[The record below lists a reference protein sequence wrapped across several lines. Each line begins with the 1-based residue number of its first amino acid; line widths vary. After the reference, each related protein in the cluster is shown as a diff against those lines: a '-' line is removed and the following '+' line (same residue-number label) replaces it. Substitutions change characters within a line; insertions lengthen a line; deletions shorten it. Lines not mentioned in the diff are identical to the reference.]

1 MSRRKPKGSVVTLR
15 DVAQES
21 GVSPATVSIV
31 LNNAPLARY
40 IPPSTKDRIERAAK
54 KLAYRPKVVSRFLSA
69 KRNRTVGVMVFD
81 ITDPFCTLILRG
93 IENSLYQANY
103 LPILT
108 DVHNQRGRFE
118 RYLEMLLARPVEA
131 LVFVANWLFVDIDL
145 LADFEK
151 RNIPAVM
158 IGRELRSGAVSS
170 VMVDNEAGAHLAM
183 EHLYSLGHRKIA
195 FIRGPKMLVDSSPR
209 WRGVRSFA
217 RSMGLEID
225 PTLVVDLPDS
235 LDPNSSFD
243 GGFKLTEELLKHKK
257 RFTAIMA
264 FDDMTAFGA
273 IRGLARAGLKVP
285 EDCSVIG
292 FDDVIPA
299 GLSVPSL
306 TTVRQPME
314 ALGTAAVGMIM
325 EGINA
330 AIEERESVA
339 VHRQLAPEL
348 VVRESTRAVSWAC
361 WMDADTAIR
370 GTRGAAGLKTCQ
382 RQVEGVPPAISQLG
396 TDGKPQRQQIVPE
409 SGSAAACLS

>member
-1 MSRRKPKGSVVTLR
+1 MTASRSGVPNAADSRSKYLRRRKTKGSSITLR

-40 IPPSTKDRIERAAK
+40 IPPPTKDRIERAAK
-54 KLAYRPKVVSRFLSA
+54 KLGYRPKLVSRFLGA

-81 ITDPFCTLILRG
+81 LTDPYCTLILRG
-93 IENSLYQANY
+93 IENSLYQASY
-103 LPILT
+103 LPIFT
-108 DVHNQRGRFE
+108 DAHNQRGRFE
-118 RYLEMLLARPVEA
+118 RYLEMLLARPVEG
-131 LVFVANWLFVDIDL
+131 LIIVANWLFVDIEL
-145 LADFEK
+145 LADLEK

-158 IGRELRSGAVSS
+158 IGRELSTGSISS

-195 FIRGPKMLVDSSPR
+195 FIRGPKMLGDSVPR

-217 RSMGLEID
+217 RSVGIEID
-225 PTLVVDLPDS
+225 NSLVVDLPDS
-235 LDPNSSFD
+235 LDPNSGFE

-257 RFTAIMA
+257 RFTAVMA
-264 FDDMTAFGA
+264 FDDMTAFGT
-273 IRGLARAGLKVP
+273 IRGLARAGWKVP

-314 ALGTAAVGMIM
+314 ALGSAAVGIVM
-325 EGINA
+325 EGMNA
-330 AIEERESVA
+330 AIEDREFKA
-339 VHRQLAPEL
+339 VHRKLAPEL
-348 VVRESTRAVSWAC
+348 VVRESTRA
-361 WMDADTAIR
+361 
-370 GTRGAAGLKTCQ
+370 
-382 RQVEGVPPAISQLG
+382 
-396 TDGKPQRQQIVPE
+396 
-409 SGSAAACLS
+409 LS

>member
-1 MSRRKPKGSVVTLR
+1 LKNRKAAKSGVTLR

-21 GVSPATVSIV
+21 GVSAATVSIV

-54 KLAYRPKVVSRFLSA
+54 KLGYRPKDVSRFLSA

-93 IENSLYQANY
+93 IENSLYQASY

-118 RYLEMLLARPVEA
+118 RYLEVLLARQVEA

-145 LADFEK
+145 LADLEK

-158 IGRELRSGAVSS
+158 IARELSGSISS
-170 VMVDNEAGAHLAM
+170 VMVDNEAGAHLAI

-195 FIRGPKMLVDSSPR
+195 FIRGPKMLADSAPR

-217 RSMGLEID
+217 RSVGLEID

-235 LDPNSSFD
+235 LDPNSGFE
-243 GGFKLTEELLKHKK
+243 GGFKITEEFLKHKK
-257 RFTAIMA
+257 RFTAVMA
-264 FDDMTAFGA
+264 FDDMTAFGV

-292 FDDVIPA
+292 FDDVILA

-314 ALGTAAVGMIM
+314 ALGSAAVGIVL
-325 EGINA
+325 EAINS
-330 AIEERESVA
+330 AIEEREFEV
-339 VHRQLAPEL
+339 VHRKLPPEL
-348 VVRESTRAVSWAC
+348 VVRETTRSVPWSG
-361 WMDADTAIR
+361 AD
-370 GTRGAAGLKTCQ
+370 
-382 RQVEGVPPAISQLG
+382 
-396 TDGKPQRQQIVPE
+396 
-409 SGSAAACLS
+409 

>member
-1 MSRRKPKGSVVTLR
+1 MCVPPSASSAIQTRGEILSRRKPKGSVVTLR

-93 IENSLYQANY
+93 IENSLYQASY

-145 LADFEK
+145 LADLEK

-170 VMVDNEAGAHLAM
+170 VMVDNEAGAHLAL

-225 PTLVVDLPDS
+225 PALVVDLPDS

-273 IRGLARAGLKVP
+273 IRGLARAGLRVP

-348 VVRESTRAVSWAC
+348 VVRESTRAVSWA
-361 WMDADTAIR
+361 
-370 GTRGAAGLKTCQ
+370 
-382 RQVEGVPPAISQLG
+382 
-396 TDGKPQRQQIVPE
+396 
-409 SGSAAACLS
+409 

>member
-1 MSRRKPKGSVVTLR
+1 MSAPGGFRLNRRRGKAQGVTLR

-21 GVSPATVSIV
+21 GVSTATVSIV

-54 KLAYRPKVVSRFLSA
+54 KLGYRPKLVSRFQSA
-69 KRNRTVGVMVFD
+69 KRNHTIGVMVFD
-81 ITDPFCTLILRG
+81 LIDPFCTLILRG
-93 IENSLYQANY
+93 IENSLYQASF
-103 LPILT
+103 LPIFT
-108 DVHNQRGRFE
+108 DAHNQRGRFE
-118 RYLEMLLARPVEA
+118 RYLEMLLARPVEG
-131 LVFVANWLFVDIDL
+131 LVIVANWLFVDIEL
-145 LADFEK
+145 LADLEK

-158 IGRELRSGAVSS
+158 IGRELSTGSISS

-195 FIRGPKMLVDSSPR
+195 FIRGPKMLGDSAPR

-217 RSMGLEID
+217 RSVGLEID
-225 PTLVVDLPDS
+225 PSLVVDLPDS
-235 LDPNSSFD
+235 LDPNSGFE
-243 GGFKLTEELLKHKK
+243 GGFKLTEELMKRKK
-257 RFTAIMA
+257 RFSAVMA

-273 IRGLARAGLKVP
+273 VRGLARAGLKVP

-314 ALGTAAVGMIM
+314 ALGSTAVEIVM

-330 AIEERESVA
+330 ATEEREFTA
-339 VHRQLAPEL
+339 IRRRLAPEL
-348 VVRESTRAVSWAC
+348 VVRESTRAVTW
-361 WMDADTAIR
+361 T
-370 GTRGAAGLKTCQ
+370 
-382 RQVEGVPPAISQLG
+382 
-396 TDGKPQRQQIVPE
+396 
-409 SGSAAACLS
+409 